1 MDCTNDTVSTG
12 HLSAV
17 AGDHIHTEVAD
28 AFTIT
33 SLVGTAPD
41 GFATNG
47 AAVSQNQQQPT
58 RETTPIATDKFYPTA

>member
-28 AFTIT
+28 AFTLT
-33 SLVGTAPD
+33 PVVCTAETGLAAFPVPD
-41 GFATNG
+41 ARKWRQT
-47 AAVSQNQQQPT
+47 
-58 RETTPIATDKFYPTA
+58 